1 VIDSM
6 HAISRTA
13 FLTFGTSFLV
23 LMVFLG
29 AALHFDI
36 FPLQQISEI
45 IAQFSFIGYSIPEL
59 IGLGMVGSYSELTY
73 ALKMFFLIAGLFVSI
88 FTIGISFLPSVRLQL
103 KVLSLGLSIP
113 SFIILFNF
121 WIYFISDD
129 RDILREDK
137 IMLYLVTI
145 IIYSFSVT
153 LMWYG
158 LHVRRVS
165 APVTPPNEINP
176 MRSHMIQKS
185 IPTAEELS
193 KDMVMKTQS
202 NQSTEIEVSTV
213 EVEPNNPQESLNDL
227 PEAKEIDE
235 VSLPNSSSNTE
246 TVAISE
252 EQEDGSLNGAVDS
265 SEVASEEETLSSEKL
280 DHPPL
285 GQEDKGMEKEAS

>member
-1 VIDSM
+1 
-6 HAISRTA
+6 
-13 FLTFGTSFLV
+13 
-23 LMVFLG
+23 
-29 AALHFDI
+29 
-36 FPLQQISEI
+36 
-45 IAQFSFIGYSIPEL
+45 
-59 IGLGMVGSYSELTY
+59 
-73 ALKMFFLIAGLFVSI
+73 
-88 FTIGISFLPSVRLQL
+88 
-103 KVLSLGLSIP
+103 
-113 SFIILFNF
+113 
-121 WIYFISDD
+121 
-129 RDILREDK
+129 
-137 IMLYLVTI
+137 
-145 IIYSFSVT
+145 
-153 LMWYG
+153 
-158 LHVRRVS
+158 
-165 APVTPPNEINP
+165 
-176 MRSHMIQKS
+176 MIQKS

>member
-1 VIDSM
+1 
-6 HAISRTA
+6 
-13 FLTFGTSFLV
+13 
-23 LMVFLG
+23 
-29 AALHFDI
+29 
-36 FPLQQISEI
+36 
-45 IAQFSFIGYSIPEL
+45 
-59 IGLGMVGSYSELTY
+59 
-73 ALKMFFLIAGLFVSI
+73 
-88 FTIGISFLPSVRLQL
+88 
-103 KVLSLGLSIP
+103 LSLGLSIP
-113 SFIILFNF
+113 AFIILFNF

-165 APVTPPNEINP
+165 APVNTPNEINP

-202 NQSTEIEVSTV
+202 NQSTEMEVSTV
-213 EVEPNNPQESLNDL
+213 EVEPNNPQESLNYL

-235 VSLPNSSSNTE
+235 VSLPNSSSKTE